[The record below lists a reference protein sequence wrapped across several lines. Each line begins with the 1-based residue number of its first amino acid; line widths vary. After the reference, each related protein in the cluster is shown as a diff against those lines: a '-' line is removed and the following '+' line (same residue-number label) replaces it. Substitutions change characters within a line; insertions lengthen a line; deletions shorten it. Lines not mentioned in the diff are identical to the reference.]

1 MPVTPLAAALP
12 PSLACGIAEDGVA
25 VLRLARPHKRNAID
39 DATVE
44 GLAICFAALPERVR
58 AVVLHGEGAHFCA
71 GLDLSAVTEN
81 DATAGVFHSRAWH
94 RAFDLIESGPVPVIA
109 VLHGAVIGGGLEL
122 AAACHIRVAEPSAY
136 YALPEGQRGLF
147 VGGGGSVRVPRLIGT
162 ARMLDM
168 MLTGRTYG
176 AEEGLA
182 AGFAQYLV
190 AAGTG
195 LDRATAMARHIA
207 TLAPLSVFAALHALP
222 RIAEADPRT
231 GLLLESLMAAIAA
244 GDGEAKARLRAFLEK
259 RAPKVT
265 HE

>member
-1 MPVTPLAAALP
+1 MTPLAVALP
-12 PSLACGIAEDGVA
+12 PSLHLAFADGVA

-39 DATVE
+39 DEMVAGIAT
-44 GLAICFAALPERVR
+44 CFAALPAETR
-58 AVVLHGEGAHFCA
+58 AVIVHGEGEHFCA
-71 GLDLSAVTEN
+71 GLDLSSVTEN

-94 RAFDLIESGPVPVIA
+94 RAFDLIESGTVPVIA

-122 AAACHIRVAEPSAY
+122 AAACHIRIAEPSAY

-176 AEEGLA
+176 AEDGMA
-182 AGFAQYLV
+182 VGFSQYLV
-190 AAGTG
+190 EAGTG
-195 LDRATAMARHIA
+195 FARAMAMARHMA

-231 GLLLESLMAAIAA
+231 GLLMESLMAAIAA
-244 GDGEAKARLRAFLEK
+244 GDADAKERLRAFLEK
-259 RAPKVT
+259 RAGKVVRD
-265 HE
+265 